1 MLEEF
6 KKNLEEWINKLLDKI
21 PTSVKAYLNKK
32 HAKLLAIFYKY
43 RIYYILTL
51 VLIVIIAVT
60 AVIGGIV
67 KTNEYSNKAAE
78 SEKRCQEATQWEK
91 ANKDAVDFGVYMKKN
106 NPNTFRHWKER
117 QENND

>member
-51 VLIVIIAVT
+51 VLLTVFAT
-60 AVIGGIV
+60 CFGIGWLV
-67 KTNEYSNKAAE
+67 KANECADKAAE
-78 SEKRCQEATQWEK
+78 YEKLSQEATQWEK
-91 ANKDAVDFGVYMKKN
+91 ANKDAADFGIYMKRH
-106 NPNTFRHWKER
+106 NPNTFRR
-117 QENND
+117 